1 MAKMF
6 YTIEEAAEKLGKSTD
21 EVQKM
26 AESGQLQEFRD
37 RDRLMFKKEQ
47 VDLIAGGGEDDVLKL
62 GDELEPLSLSSSG
75 SGSGLGLHDSGAG
88 GEGTGIS
95 IFDPDETETADPS
108 AQTQVTDTGMEPG
121 FELDSA
127 SSGSGLLDLTR
138 EADDTSLGADLLEDV
153 YGQETMGATSPAG
166 ESGIM
171 DQPAA
176 ALFEGSEGEA
186 DTAAAGGAAV
196 AAMPVLAEAYD
207 GTWSGIGG
215 GLALAT
221 TLCLAFAIAVVLFA
235 MTGSLG
241 PVHGIISG
249 QFYPV
254 VGGMAGVVVIFA
266 IIGMVL
272 GKKS

>member
-21 EVQKM
+21 DVQKM

-47 VDLIAGGGEDDVLKL
+47 VDLLAGGEEDVLKL

-75 SGSGLGLHDSGAG
+75 SASGLGLGDSGAG

-108 AQTQVTDTGMEPG
+108 AQTQVSEGGLEPG

-171 DQPAA
+171 DEPAA

-186 DTAAAGGAAV
+186 DAPAAAGGAV
-196 AAMPVLAEAYD
+196 AAPVLAEAYD

-215 GLALAT
+215 GLALGMT
-221 TLCLAFAIAVVLFA
+221 VCLAAAIAIVLFA
-235 MTGSLG
+235 MTGSLD
-241 PVHGIISG
+241 PVKDIISG
-249 QFYPV
+249 QFFAV

>member
-6 YTIEEAAEKLGKSTD
+6 YTIEEAAEKLGKSAD
-21 EVQKM
+21 EVQQM
-26 AESGQLQEFRD
+26 ADSGQLQEFRD

-47 VDLIAGGGEDDVLKL
+47 VDLVAGGGEDDILSL

-75 SGSGLGLHDSGAG
+75 SGSSLGLDMGK
-88 GEGTGIS
+88 EGTGIS
-95 IFDPDETETADPS
+95 IFDPDETELADAS
-108 AQTQVTDTGMEPG
+108 EQTQITDSGLEAG
-121 FELDSA
+121 FDLDAA
-127 SSGSGLLDLTR
+127 SSGSGLLDLTK
-138 EADDTSLGADLLEDV
+138 EADDTSLGADLLDDV

-171 DQPAA
+171 DEPA

-186 DTAAAGGAAV
+186 DAV
-196 AAMPVLAEAYD
+196 AAPAAALPVLAEAYD

-215 GLALAT
+215 GLALGMT
-221 TLCLAFAIAVVLFA
+221 ICLAAAIAVVLFA
-235 MTGSLG
+235 MTGSLE
-241 PVHGIISG
+241 PVRDIITG
-249 QFYPV
+249 QFYAV

>member
-21 EVQKM
+21 EVQQM
-26 AESGQLQEFRD
+26 ADSGQLQEFRD

-47 VDLIAGGGEDDVLKL
+47 VDLLTGGGEDDILSL

-75 SGSGLGLHDSGAG
+75 SGSALGIDMGKES
-88 GEGTGIS
+88 TGIS
-95 IFDPDETETADPS
+95 IFDPDETELADPS
-108 AQTQVTDTGMEPG
+108 EQTQITDTGLEAG

-127 SSGSGLLDLTR
+127 SSGSGLLDLTK
-138 EADDTSLGADLLEDV
+138 EADDTSLGADLLDDV

-171 DQPAA
+171 DEPA

-186 DTAAAGGAAV
+186 DAVAAAPA

-207 GTWSGIGG
+207 GTWSGVGG
-215 GLALAT
+215 GLALGMT
-221 TLCLAFAIAVVLFA
+221 ICLAAAIAIVLFA
-235 MTGSLG
+235 MTGSLA
-241 PVHGIISG
+241 PVRDIITG
-249 QFYPV
+249 QFYAV
-254 VGGMAGVVVIFA
+254 VGGMAGVVVLLA

>member
-6 YTIEEAAEKLGKSTD
+6 YTIEEAAEKLGKSVND
-21 EVQKM
+21 VQRM

-47 VDLIAGGGEDDVLKL
+47 VDLLAGGGDDDVLKF
-62 GDELEPLSLSSSG
+62 GDDLEPLSLSSSG
-75 SGSGLGLHDSGAG
+75 SGSGLGLDKGKES
-88 GEGTGIS
+88 TGMS
-95 IFDPDETETADPS
+95 IFDPDDIETADPS
-108 AQTQVTDTGMEPG
+108 AQTQVSDLGLDAG
-121 FELDSA
+121 FDLDSA
-127 SSGSGLLDLTR
+127 SSGSGLLDLTK

-171 DQPAA
+171 DEPAA

-186 DTAAAGGAAV
+186 DTRAASAPATIA
-196 AAMPVLAEAYD
+196 VLAEAYD

-215 GLALAT
+215 GLALGM
-221 TLCLAFAIAVVLFA
+221 TLCLAGAIAVVLFA
-235 MTGSLG
+235 MTGSLA
-241 PVHGIISG
+241 PVRDILLG
-249 QFYPV
+249 QFYAV
-254 VGGMAGVVVIFA
+254 VGGMAGVVVVFA
-266 IIGMVL
+266 VVGMVL

>member
-6 YTIEEAAEKLGKSTD
+6 YTIEEAAEKLGKGVGD
-21 EVQKM
+21 VQKM
-26 AESGQLQEFRD
+26 AETGQLQEFRD

-47 VDLIAGGGEDDVLKL
+47 VDLLAGGGDDDLLKL
-62 GDELEPLSLSSSG
+62 SDDLEPLSLSSSG
-75 SGSGLGLHDSGAG
+75 SGSGLGLDSGK
-88 GEGTGIS
+88 ESTGMS
-95 IFDPDETETADPS
+95 IFDPDDTDSADPS
-108 AQTQVTDTGMEPG
+108 AQTQVTASGVEAG

-171 DQPAA
+171 EGPAA

-186 DTAAAGGAAV
+186 DTAAAGGAGV

-207 GTWSGIGG
+207 GAWSGIGG
-215 GLALAT
+215 GIALGMT
-221 TLCLAFAIAVVLFA
+221 VCLAAAIAVVLFA
-235 MTGSLG
+235 MTGSLA
-241 PVHGIISG
+241 PVAGIIGG
-249 QFYPV
+249 QFYAV

-266 IIGMVL
+266 IVGMVL
-272 GKKS
+272 GKRS

>member
-6 YTIEEAAEKLGKSTD
+6 YTIEEAAEKLGKSAD
-21 EVQKM
+21 EVQQM
-26 AESGQLQEFRD
+26 ADSGQLQEFRD

-47 VDLIAGGGEDDVLKL
+47 VDLVAGGVEDDILSL

-75 SGSGLGLHDSGAG
+75 SGSSLGLDMGN
-88 GEGTGIS
+88 EGTGIS
-95 IFDPDETETADPS
+95 IFDPDETEVADAS
-108 AQTQVTDTGMEPG
+108 EQTQITDSGLEAG
-121 FELDSA
+121 FDLDAA
-127 SSGSGLLDLTR
+127 SSGSGLLDLTK
-138 EADDTSLGADLLEDV
+138 EADDTSLGADLLDDV

-171 DQPAA
+171 DEPA

-186 DTAAAGGAAV
+186 DAAAAPV
-196 AAMPVLAEAYD
+196 AALPVLAEAYD
-207 GTWSGIGG
+207 GTWSGVGG
-215 GLALAT
+215 GLALGMT
-221 TLCLAFAIAVVLFA
+221 ICLAAAIAVVLFS
-235 MTGSLG
+235 MTGSLA
-241 PVHGIISG
+241 PVRDIITG
-249 QFYPV
+249 QYYAV

>member
-6 YTIEEAAEKLGKSTD
+6 YTIEEAAEKLGKTAQ
-21 EVQKM
+21 EVQQM
-26 AESGQLQEFRD
+26 ADSGQLQEFRD

-47 VDLIAGGGEDDVLKL
+47 VDLLAGGGEDDVLKF

-75 SGSGLGLHDSGAG
+75 SGSGLGLNVGK
-88 GEGTGIS
+88 EGTGIS

-108 AQTQVTDTGMEPG
+108 EQTQVTGAGLEAG

-127 SSGSGLLDLTR
+127 SSGSGLLDLTK
-138 EADDTSLGADLLEDV
+138 EADDTSLGADLLDDV

-171 DQPAA
+171 DEPAA

-186 DTAAAGGAAV
+186 DTAAAAP

-207 GTWSGIGG
+207 GAWSGIGG
-215 GLALAT
+215 GLALGM
-221 TLCLAFAIAVVLFA
+221 TLCLGAAIAVVLFA

-241 PVHGIISG
+241 PVRDIITG
-249 QFYPV
+249 QFYAV
-254 VGGMAGVVVIFA
+254 VGGMAGVVVVFA
-266 IIGMVL
+266 VLGMVL

>member
-21 EVQKM
+21 DVQKM

-47 VDLIAGGGEDDVLKL
+47 VDLLAGGGDDDMLKL

-75 SGSGLGLHDSGAG
+75 SGSGLGLDAG
-88 GEGTGIS
+88 KESTGIS

-108 AQTQVTDTGMEPG
+108 AQTQVTDTGMGAG

-171 DQPAA
+171 DEPAA

-186 DTAAAGGAAV
+186 DTAAAAPVAV
-196 AAMPVLAEAYD
+196 AALPEAYD
-207 GTWSGIGG
+207 GAWSGIGG
-215 GLALAT
+215 GIALGMT
-221 TLCLAFAIAVVLFA
+221 ICLAFAIAVVLFA
-235 MTGSLG
+235 MTGSLSAG
-241 PVHGIISG
+241 AIASVKDIITG
-249 QFYPV
+249 QFYIV
-254 VGGMAGVVVIFA
+254 VGAMAGVVVILA
-266 IIGMVL
+266 IIGMVV

>member
-21 EVQKM
+21 EVQQM
-26 AESGQLQEFRD
+26 ADSGQLQEFRD

-47 VDLIAGGGEDDVLKL
+47 VDLLTGGGEDDILSL

-75 SGSGLGLHDSGAG
+75 SGSALGIDMGKES
-88 GEGTGIS
+88 TGIS
-95 IFDPDETETADPS
+95 IFDPDETELADPS
-108 AQTQVTDTGMEPG
+108 EQTQITDTGLEAG

-127 SSGSGLLDLTR
+127 SSGSGLLDLTK
-138 EADDTSLGADLLEDV
+138 EADDTSLGADLLDDV

-171 DQPAA
+171 DEPAA

-186 DTAAAGGAAV
+186 DTTVAAPA

-215 GLALAT
+215 GLALGMT
-221 TLCLAFAIAVVLFA
+221 ICLAAAIAIVLFA
-235 MTGSLG
+235 MTGSLA
-241 PVHGIISG
+241 PVRDIITG
-249 QFYPV
+249 QFYAV
-254 VGGMAGVVVIFA
+254 VGGMAGVVVLLA